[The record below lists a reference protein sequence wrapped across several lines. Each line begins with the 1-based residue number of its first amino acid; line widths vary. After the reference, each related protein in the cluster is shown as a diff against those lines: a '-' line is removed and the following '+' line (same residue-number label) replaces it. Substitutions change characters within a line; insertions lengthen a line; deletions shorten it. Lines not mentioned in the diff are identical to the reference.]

1 VKNVDNY
8 QEMPILNKNS
18 FPHITSYGIEIRKHY
33 NRAMTDHW
41 IFTNGLFWYVEV
53 ESIHSFNEAYLDQAL
68 LSNTIEFIR
77 NNTVTLIISNY
88 GEADVSIIEPIYEKI
103 IKRLSLPETSVLLL
117 TGARDIEPEIA
128 RISSQYNKKP
138 IQTILTGEFE
148 GRISQKEKNNQ
159 TSSIKNI
166 TPSKKFICLN
176 RQWRTHRPLFVSLL
190 IVNDLLKYGYVSLI
204 EEQNE
209 HNNWK
214 SAWSKIF
221 QDFPYYEEILTQ
233 HRDKIE
239 KSTPLIIDKNNL
251 SSNPD
256 WHDPNPQYAYNDC
269 YFSVVCETFFKNT
282 NTRFLTEKTYKT
294 IVHKHPFILMSVPK
308 SLEYFREKGYKTFHP
323 YIDESYDLEMDDQKR
338 IQMILFE
345 TKRLCKLSQQE
356 LETLLIQ
363 TKEICDYN
371 YELLMNKKS
380 FSTLLVD
387 NK

>member
-1 VKNVDNY
+1 
-8 QEMPILNKNS
+8 MPILNKNS

-103 IKRLSLPETSVLLL
+103 IKRLSLPETSLLLL

-138 IQTILTGEFE
+138 IRVILTGEFE
-148 GRISQKEKNNQ
+148 GRISQQEKNNQ

-166 TPSKKFICLN
+166 TPSKKFVCLN

-190 IVNDLLKYGYVSLI
+190 IINDLLKYGYVSLI

-214 SAWSKIF
+214 SVWSKMF
-221 QDFPYYEEILTQ
+221 QDFPCYEKILTQ

-239 KSTPLIIDKNNL
+239 KSTPLIVDKNSL

-256 WHDPNPQYAYNDC
+256 WHDPNPQYAYNDS
-269 YFSVVCETFFKNT
+269 YFSVVCETNFKNT

-323 YIDESYDLEMDDQKR
+323 YIDESYDLETDDQKR
-338 IQMILFE
+338 IQMILAE
-345 TKRLCKLSQQE
+345 TERLCKLSQQE
-356 LETLLIQ
+356 LENLFVQ
-363 TKEICDYN
+363 TKEVCDHN
-371 YELLMNKKS
+371 YELLMNKKL
-380 FSTLLVD
+380 FSALIID